1 MEHLITLDHISFGY
15 EKNSLI
21 LSDVSLEVEKGEIL
35 GLAGKNGAGKSTLL
49 KIMAG
54 FLKDFEGS
62 VSMSEDV
69 IKNIACV
76 IDGPA
81 IFEDLSVKHNI
92 EMAMKLAGG
101 EEKKKPDEIFIEQME
116 LKQFY
121 KLKASKLSLGN
132 KQKLALCIAIT
143 KNTMLAMLDEPF
155 NGIDP
160 IGKTRLIRYLKK
172 RAEEG
177 MTFVITSHIKGDLE
191 LLCDRVIEI
200 GKTGENIHEHI

>member
-143 KNTMLAMLDEPF
+143 KNTVLAMLDEPF